1 MGDYEYLF
9 SPLTIRTK
17 TYKNRLIAAPT
28 LFAHAVLF
36 LPEVKENVYRMV
48 ERRGRGG
55 FAAVSTGELPT
66 NNEEGCAAF
75 VERPIDLVS
84 HEGPDFEAMKEYADR
99 IKKHGA
105 LAYLEFSHEGARSE
119 PKPPYVPWGPDD
131 YIREDGVHV
140 HAFNEEMMT
149 KVCND
154 FKNMG
159 SLARACGF
167 DGILVHGGH
176 GFLLQQFVSPWTNH
190 RTDEYGGSMENR
202 ARFPKRL
209 LEAVRE
215 GIGEDRIIELRF
227 SAEDGVAGGMT
238 IDDTVAFCKEIDG
251 LADIIHI
258 SNGLK
263 WLGNRTQTFSDFF
276 DIHGVNVKYAAR
288 VKAVVKKSKVAVIGG
303 INDPDMAEQ
312 IIREGKADFIELG
325 RQGFADPEFPN
336 KAKNGRADHI
346 RRCVRCFSCYP
357 GSFEHETDVPLEQR
371 GMTREQVAA
380 IFSPAAMGRCAINP
394 DSGFGWYEDR
404 HPLPEA
410 SRKVLIVGGG
420 VGGLQAAITARARG
434 HEVVLVEKSGRLGGT
449 INFTDHDG
457 DKVDLMNFKN
467 LLIRE
472 AMESGAAVCLN
483 TPCTKEIID
492 TVAPDAIIIAVGAHP
507 SVPAIPGIEN
517 AMSALDAY
525 HHMDSIGT
533 RVALAGGGLVGCEV
547 GLHLAAHGHEVTVI
561 EMQDMMAKETFAY
574 YRNAL
579 LDEMDK
585 RGVVQLLNTRVLAFT
600 EKGILVDS
608 GSGETLIPADTCIY
622 SMGMT
627 PDSDTVA
634 ELEAMAGDIKTYVI
648 GDCRRAGKVCDAVHE
663 GYEAAID
670 II

>member
-1 MGDYEYLF
+1 MSDFEFLS
-9 SPLTIRTK
+9 SPLTIRGK

-28 LFAHAVLF
+28 LFAHVVLF
-36 LPEVKENVYRMV
+36 LPEVRENVYRMV
-48 ERRGRGG
+48 EKRAKGG

-119 PKPPYVPWGPDD
+119 TKTPYVPWGPDD

-140 HAFNEEMMT
+140 HAFNEEMMA

-190 RTDEYGGSMENR
+190 RSDEYGGSIENR

-209 LEAVRE
+209 LQAVRE

-227 SAEDGVAGGMT
+227 SAQDGVEGGMT
-238 IDDTVAFCKEIDG
+238 IDDTVEFCKEIDG

-276 DIHGVNVKYAAR
+276 DIHGVNVEYAAK
-288 VKAVVKKSKVAVIGG
+288 VKAAVKKSKVAVIGG
-303 INDPDMAEQ
+303 INDPEMAERV
-312 IIREGKADFIELG
+312 IREGMADFIELG
-325 RQGFADPEFPN
+325 RQGFADPDFPN
-336 KAKNGRADHI
+336 KAFQGQKDHI
-346 RRCVRCFSCYP
+346 RKCVRCFSCYP

-371 GMTREQVAA
+371 GLTKEQVMA
-380 IFSPAAMGRCAINP
+380 IFTPAAMGRCAINP

-420 VGGLQAAITARARG
+420 VGGMQAAITACKRG
-434 HEVVLVEKSGRLGGT
+434 HKVVLLEKTGVLGGT
-449 INFTDHDG
+449 INFTDYDE
-457 DKVDLMNFKN
+457 DKVDLRNFKN

-472 AMESGAAVCLN
+472 VWESGADVRLN
-483 TPCTKEIID
+483 TSCTKEIIEQ
-492 TVAPDAIIIAVGAHP
+492 VSPDAVIIAVGAHP
-507 SVPAIPGIEN
+507 AVPPIPGIEN
-517 AMSALDAY
+517 AMNALEAY
-525 HHMDSIGT
+525 EHMDKIGKN
-533 RVALAGGGLVGCEV
+533 VALAGGGLVGCEV
-547 GLHLAAHGHEVTVI
+547 GLHLASHGHKVTVI

-585 RGVVQLLNTRVLAFT
+585 RHVVQMLNTRVLEFT
-600 EKGILVDS
+600 DNGIAVDH
-608 GSGETLIPADTCIY
+608 GGDRQMVEADTCIY
-622 SMGMT
+622 SMGMN
-627 PDSDTVA
+627 PDAAAVD
-634 ELEAMAGDIKTYVI
+634 EIRAMAENIKTYVI
-648 GDCRRAGKVCDAVHE
+648 GDCHKAGKVGDAVHG

-670 II
+670 IV